1 MIQSENKNLYGTMIL
16 GQKMQLYEVTGAP
29 GQETFDSQK
38 LNTSHATQMMFRDI
52 LYVSAV
58 I

>member
-1 MIQSENKNLYGTMIL
+1 MIL

-38 LNTSHATQMMFRDI
+38 LNMSHATQMMFRDI